1 MTGRYVI
8 VESGAALLSEG
19 GMGLLWYSENKY
31 KNFILKLELKVSDE
45 GDNSGVFVRFPD
57 PDDNPNSAVRL

>member
-1 MTGRYVI
+1 
-8 VESGAALLSEG
+8 LSEG

-45 GDNSGVFVRFPD
+45 GDNSGVFMRFPD